1 MPSHFPCSR
10 DGWKITFLR
19 ATLIQ
24 RQQRWYVSQEQH
36 LVWSL
41 LTLCHFQNLF
51 FHLEKAAIPFYSQ
64 HSKEFIMRPETGLPL
79 EYFSQAN
86 NKPEVCRRFT
96 NAFLD
101 HNSMYGSRYRQNRQ
115 PNQGHLTDTTFCRGS
130 GRRRKRRAKRKQKLW
145 LSGEISVW
153 FHPGKKINMKKH
165 SENHQDQAFRVFVM
179 EAITVGIQ
187 ETGSFSSER
196 AQDWLWFQVSAPG
209 HSLMLIR
216 MASAFKWFFSMN
228 LWMLLPPR
236 RFW

>member
-64 HSKEFIMRPETGLPL
+64 HSKEFIMRPETGFPL

-96 NAFLD
+96 NAFLG

-130 GRRRKRRAKRKQKLW
+130 GRRRKRRAKGKQKLW

-153 FHPGKKINMKKH
+153 FHPGKKIIMKKH

-209 HSLMLIR
+209 H
-216 MASAFKWFFSMN
+216 
-228 LWMLLPPR
+228 P
-236 RFW
+236 